1 MSLEELRDIVIIV
14 YGVMGILLFL
24 VLLIVAVGIWFAV
37 RGLTRAIHEKVID
50 PARPTLDEVHQT
62 VQNLRGT
69 TEFLADQ
76 AVHPVIRVISLG
88 RGVKRGVRVA
98 SALARRR
105 K

>member
-37 RGLTRAIHEKVID
+37 RGLTRAVHEKLVD
-50 PARPTLDEVHQT
+50 PVRPTLDEVHHT

-69 TEFLADQ
+69 SEFLADQ
-76 AVHPVIRVISLG
+76 AVHPVIRVIAVG

-98 SALARRR
+98 AALARRGR
-105 K
+105 